1 VGATIGEWI
10 GGDAGLGY
18 YIQMAS
24 GDMKMDVAFA
34 IIVMLAF
41 LGLFL
46 YYLVVVFEKILVPW
60 HVSQRSSVSGLVTTK

>member
-1 VGATIGEWI
+1 
-10 GGDAGLGY
+10 
-18 YIQMAS
+18 MAS

-46 YYLVVVFEKILVPW
+46 YYLVVFFEKILVPW
-60 HVSQRSSVSGLVTTK
+60 HVSQRSSVSGLVTTE

>member
-1 VGATIGEWI
+1 
-10 GGDAGLGY
+10 
-18 YIQMAS
+18 
-24 GDMKMDVAFA
+24 MKMDVAFA

-60 HVSQRSSVSGLVTTK
+60 HVSQRSPVSGLVTTE

>member
-1 VGATIGEWI
+1 
-10 GGDAGLGY
+10 
-18 YIQMAS
+18 MAS

-46 YYLVVVFEKILVPW
+46 YYLVVVFEKMLVPW
-60 HVSQRSSVSGLVTTK
+60 HVSQRSSVNGMMTMK